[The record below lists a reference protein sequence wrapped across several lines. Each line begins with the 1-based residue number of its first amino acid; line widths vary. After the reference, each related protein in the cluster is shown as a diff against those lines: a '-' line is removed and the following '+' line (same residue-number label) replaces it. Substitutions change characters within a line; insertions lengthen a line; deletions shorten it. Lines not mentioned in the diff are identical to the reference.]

1 MTKKNPFTLSF
12 GRKPNEYIER
22 NIDEEK
28 VITVFTEEPI
38 TDQIFL
44 LTGIRGCGKTVTMTN
59 ISNQIA
65 DLDNWIVI
73 KISPVDNIIDALFKN
88 LIYNSKVHQVCLDA
102 KIDISIFGINVSVNS
117 NLPDKNIIQ
126 AIDDIL
132 KALQKRNIKVLV
144 TIDEVT
150 NTPQMVQF
158 ISAFQLLITNNRP
171 IFFLGTALIEEL
183 DSLQNTKNLT
193 FLYRA
198 PRVILTP
205 LNIRSIS
212 NTYKRVFDCTQEEA
226 IAMAHLTKG
235 YPLAFQILGYVTWE
249 NKDKKILSDDT
260 LNEFDSRIAESA
272 YLKLW
277 SELSTNDK
285 NVMIAITKSPSSN
298 VKDIRSVTNMDINK
312 FNQYRRRLKEKGM
325 IDTSE
330 YGTIELSLPRFKEFI
345 KFQEYEN
352 I

>member
-12 GRKPNEYIER
+12 GRKSNEYIDR

-28 VITVFTEEPI
+28 IITVFTEEPI

-132 KALQKRNIKVLV
+132 KALQKK
-144 TIDEVT
+144 
-150 NTPQMVQF
+150 
-158 ISAFQLLITNNRP
+158 
-171 IFFLGTALIEEL
+171 
-183 DSLQNTKNLT
+183 K
-193 FLYRA
+193 YK
-198 PRVILTP
+198 
-205 LNIRSIS
+205 SIS
-212 NTYKRVFDCTQEEA
+212 HN
-226 IAMAHLTKG
+226 
-235 YPLAFQILGYVTWE
+235 
-249 NKDKKILSDDT
+249 
-260 LNEFDSRIAESA
+260 
-272 YLKLW
+272 
-277 SELSTNDK
+277 
-285 NVMIAITKSPSSN
+285 
-298 VKDIRSVTNMDINK
+298 
-312 FNQYRRRLKEKGM
+312 
-325 IDTSE
+325 
-330 YGTIELSLPRFKEFI
+330 
-345 KFQEYEN
+345 
-352 I
+352 